1 MADELQPNQVR
12 LGGPDPAGNVY
23 TLVPQRIARIGRKLP
38 QVLEMF
44 GMATGAT
51 PIATDVGPRLYSA
64 LKVFIPDLAPF
75 WEIAGYPSEDAYAKR
90 EAWEAD
96 VEKAR
101 KAWVDKWWKKLDDEA
116 KGAFN
121 NEKPSFEVLP
131 MPLVAGFEP
140 PKFDDPREAA
150 DAIDKSP
157 RPNEI
162 MDAID
167 VIFQLHGGTRL
178 VRLLKNFLTPEAIRG
193 MIERQIKTMQIRAA
207 RTQLELASL
216 QSRSLPPGN
225 GASGSTSS
233 TTPERTSEDPDDLS
247 LTALSA

>member
-12 LGGPDPAGNVY
+12 LGGPDPNGNVY

-51 PIATDVGPRLYSA
+51 PVATDVGPRLYEA
-64 LKVFIPDLAPF
+64 FKVFIPDIAPF
-75 WEIAGYPSEDAYAKR
+75 WELAGYPSEDAYEKR
-90 EAWEAD
+90 KTWEAD
-96 VEKAR
+96 VEKAK
-101 KAWVDKWWKKLDDEA
+101 KAWVTKWWNKLDDDTKE
-116 KGAFN
+116 AFN
-121 NEKPSFEVLP
+121 GEKPPFAALP
-131 MPLVAGFEP
+131 MTLVAGFEP
-140 PKFDDPREAA
+140 PKFDDPRDDG

-162 MDAID
+162 MDAIE
-167 VIFQLHGGTRL
+167 VIFALHGGTRL
-178 VRLLKNFLTPEAIRG
+178 VRLLKNFMSPDAIRG
-193 MIERQIKTMQIRAA
+193 TIERQIKTMQIRAA

-225 GASGSTSS
+225 GASASTSS
-233 TTPERTSEDPDDLS
+233 TTPAATSEDPGDLS
-247 LTALSA
+247 LTALSG

>member
-1 MADELQPNQVR
+1 MADELQSNQVR

-51 PIATDVGPRLYSA
+51 PMATDVGPRLYGA

-75 WEIAGYPSEDAYAKR
+75 WEIAGYPDEAGYRKR
-90 EAWEAD
+90 EAWEAE

-101 KAWVDKWWKKLDDEA
+101 KAWVDKWWKKLDAKTREA
-116 KGAFN
+116 FG
-121 NEKPSFEVLP
+121 EKPPFEALP

-140 PKFDDPREAA
+140 PEFDDPREAS

-167 VIFQLHGGTRL
+167 VIFELHGGMRL
-178 VRLLKNFLTPEAIRG
+178 VRLLKNFMTPEAIRG

-233 TTPERTSEDPDDLS
+233 TTPERTSEDPGDLS